1 MLSSVKITAIKMAS
15 EDEAVPSEPMN
26 TEIKVEET
34 ATDSEDPPDSGPD
47 RSLLS
52 HHLED
57 NITIGDCEEHG
68 QSEMVT
74 KETDPVEMDG
84 DVLK

>member
-1 MLSSVKITAIKMAS
+1 M
-15 EDEAVPSEPMN
+15 
-26 TEIKVEET
+26 EET
-34 ATDSEDPPDSGPD
+34 ATDSKDPPDSGSD
-47 RSLLS
+47 RNLLS
-52 HHLED
+52 QHLGDE
-57 NITIGDCEEHG
+57 IKMGDCKEHG